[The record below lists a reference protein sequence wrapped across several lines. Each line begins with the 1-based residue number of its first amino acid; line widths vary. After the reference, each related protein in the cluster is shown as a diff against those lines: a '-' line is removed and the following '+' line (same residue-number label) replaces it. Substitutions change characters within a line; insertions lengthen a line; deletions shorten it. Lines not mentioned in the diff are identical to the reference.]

1 MDKIYIGKIV
11 NTHGVKGELRVRS
24 NFEFKDK
31 VFKINNK
38 LIIGD
43 KEYNIK
49 SYRKHKTFDMVCLD
63 EYTNI
68 NDVLFLVGNKV
79 YFDKEK
85 LGLSNDEEIDK
96 DLLEYKVII
105 GESEGRVEEVMDTGN
120 NKVLRVFTD
129 REYLV
134 PYNEAFVK
142 IDRSKKEINISVI
155 DGM

>member
-11 NTHGVKGELRVRS
+11 NTHGVKGELRIRS
-24 NFEFKDK
+24 NFEFKDR
-31 VFKINNK
+31 VFKVNNK
-38 LIIGD
+38 LIIDD
-43 KEYNIK
+43 KEYNIR

-63 EYTNI
+63 EYRNI

-85 LGLSNDEEIDK
+85 LDLNNNEEIDK
-96 DLLEYKVII
+96 DLLEYNVIINNNCGKVIEI
-105 GESEGRVEEVMDTGN
+105 MDTGS
-120 NKVLRVFTD
+120 NKVLRIKAD

-134 PYNEAFVK
+134 PYNEKFVI
-142 IDRSKKEINISVI
+142 IDRNKKEININLI

>member
-1 MDKIYIGKIV
+1 MNKIYIGKIV
-11 NTHGVKGELRVRS
+11 NTHGVKGELRIRS

-43 KEYNIK
+43 KEYNIR

-63 EYTNI
+63 DYTNI

-105 GESEGRVEEVMDTGN
+105 KDIEGKVEEIMDTGN

>member
-1 MDKIYIGKIV
+1 MDKVYIGKIV
-11 NTHGVKGELRVRS
+11 NTHGVKGELRIRS

-43 KEYNIK
+43 KEYNIR

-63 EYTNI
+63 DYNNI

-79 YFDKEK
+79 Y
-85 LGLSNDEEIDK
+85 IDK
-96 DLLEYKVII
+96 DKLDLNNEEALDKELLNYKVII
-105 GESEGRVEEVMDTGN
+105 GDEEGRVIEVMDTGN
-120 NKVLRVFTD
+120 NKVLRVETSI
-129 REYLV
+129 EHLI
-134 PYNEAFVK
+134 PYNDNFVK
-142 IDRSKKEINISVI
+142 IDRNKKEININLI

>member
-11 NTHGVKGELRVRS
+11 NTHGVKGELRIRS
-24 NFEFKDK
+24 NFEFKDR
-31 VFKINNK
+31 VFKVNNK
-38 LIIGD
+38 LIIDD
-43 KEYNIK
+43 KEYNIR

-63 EYTNI
+63 EYNNI

-85 LGLSNDEEIDK
+85 LDLNNNEEIDK
-96 DLLEYKVII
+96 DLLEYTVIINNNSGKVIEI
-105 GESEGRVEEVMDTGN
+105 MDTGS
-120 NKVLRVFTD
+120 NKVLRIQAD

-134 PYNEAFVK
+134 PYNEKFVI
-142 IDRSKKEINISVI
+142 IDRNKKEININLI

>member
-11 NTHGVKGELRVRS
+11 NTHGVKGELRIRS
-24 NFEFKDK
+24 DFEFKDK
-31 VFKINNK
+31 VFKVNNK

-43 KEYNIK
+43 KEYNIR

-79 YFDKEK
+79 YFDKEN
-85 LGLSNDEEIDK
+85 LHLSNEEEIDK
-96 DLLEYKVII
+96 DLLDYKVII
-105 GESEGRVEEVMDTGN
+105 NGIEGKVIEIMDTHN
-120 NKVLRVFTD
+120 NKVLRVYTD
-129 REYLV
+129 KEYLV
-134 PYNEAFVK
+134 PYNDNFVK
-142 IDRSKKEINISVI
+142 IDRNNKEINISVI

>member
-11 NTHGVKGELRVRS
+11 NTHGVKGELRIRS

-43 KEYNIK
+43 KEYNIR

-63 EYTNI
+63 DYTNI

-85 LGLSNDEEIDK
+85 LGLSNNEEIDK

-105 GESEGRVEEVMDTGN
+105 GESEGKVEEIMDTGN

>member
-11 NTHGVKGELRVRS
+11 NTHGVKGELRIRS
-24 NFEFKDK
+24 NFEFKDR

-38 LIIGD
+38 LIIND
-43 KEYNIK
+43 KEYNIR

-63 EYTNI
+63 EYNNI

-85 LGLSNDEEIDK
+85 LELNNNEEIDK
-96 DLLEYKVII
+96 DLFEYKVNINNMDGKII
-105 GESEGRVEEVMDTGN
+105 EVLDTGN
-120 NKVLRVFTD
+120 NKVLRVSAD
-129 REYLV
+129 RDYLV
-134 PYNEAFVK
+134 PYNENFVI
-142 IDRSKKEINISVI
+142 IDRNKKEINIDLI

>member
-1 MDKIYIGKIV
+1 MNKIYIGKIV
-11 NTHGVKGELRVRS
+11 NTHGVKGELRIRS

-43 KEYNIK
+43 KEYNIR

-105 GESEGRVEEVMDTGN
+105 GETEGKVEEIMDTGN

>member
-11 NTHGVKGELRVRS
+11 NTHGVKGELRIRS

-43 KEYNIK
+43 KEYNIR

-63 EYTNI
+63 DYTNI

-105 GESEGRVEEVMDTGN
+105 KDIEGKVKEIMDTGN

>member
-11 NTHGVKGELRVRS
+11 NTHGVKGELRIRS

-43 KEYNIK
+43 KEYNIR

>member
-11 NTHGVKGELRVRS
+11 NTHGVKGELRIRS

-43 KEYNIK
+43 KEYNIR

-63 EYTNI
+63 EYNNI

-85 LGLSNDEEIDK
+85 LGLSNNEEIDK

-105 GESEGRVEEVMDTGN
+105 GESEGKVEEIMDTGN

>member
-43 KEYNIK
+43 KEYNIR